1 MTWELLLSLILAVS
15 LPVIVIAGIVQRIK
29 AKKGIGWQFIRYNAV
44 TMALPIVA
52 ILALNDALTSEAAA
66 VIISGALGY
75 AFGKEEK
82 QEKPDS

>member
-15 LPVIVIAGIVQRIK
+15 LPVIVIAGIVQRVM
-29 AKKGIGWQFIRYNAV
+29 AKKGIGWQFIRYNAI

-66 VIISGALGY
+66 IIISGALGY
-75 AFGKEEK
+75 VFGKEEK